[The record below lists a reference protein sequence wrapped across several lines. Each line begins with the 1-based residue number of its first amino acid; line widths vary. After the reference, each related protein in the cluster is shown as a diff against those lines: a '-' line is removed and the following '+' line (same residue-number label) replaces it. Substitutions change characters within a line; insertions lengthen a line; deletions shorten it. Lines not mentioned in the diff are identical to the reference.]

1 MLKGLVVLL
10 TKDIEWVMTITI
22 VLCLKMVLIDS
33 VDVKVKDENKRG
45 SDDCELKENYV

>member
-22 VLCLKMVLIDS
+22 VLFLKMVPIDL
-33 VDVKVKDENKRG
+33 VDVKVKYENKR
-45 SDDCELKENYV
+45 E